1 MIKEVSLPKSWDH
14 ECDVLVIGG
23 GNAGFPVAIEA
34 AKAGAE
40 TIVLE
45 QYKKC
50 FGSLAVFVGKHINF
64 AGSEFQR
71 NQGIDD
77 SPEKYY
83 EDAMKY
89 SNGDAKLWKSYVS
102 NHLKGYDFL
111 AEIGATP
118 TEVWRLPGHSVPR
131 SLFYDGGGPKILKL
145 LEEAAN
151 WQGVKIMH
159 NHKALSLFVDLE
171 KERVVGVEVQKDGK
185 ALNFRARKAVVIA
198 SGGFGNN
205 PEMVEEFRGFTYA
218 DRCIAMMRGHTG
230 EGIKM
235 AMSIGAATRNIGTAA
250 IASIPVDA
258 NTKKLESLLVNHL
271 LCGGIIV
278 NEQGN
283 RFINESTPK
292 LGGDPKAPYIGEIS
306 FRQPGDFLYVIYDSN
321 SKERIQM
328 VDWSLYQEYQSDTIE
343 DLAKQIELDPES
355 LSATV
360 NKYNEDIDAYG
371 YDTVFNRKVLEVPPD
386 APVLKIEKGP
396 FYAIK
401 GMSSLT
407 SFKGGLKINENAQV
421 VDLYDNTISGLYAA
435 GETTGGWFRE
445 GCYIDGTM
453 TSMSLTMGLLAG
465 KNAAAEKP

>member
-1 MIKEVSLPKSWDH
+1 MIKEVSLPEKWDH

-23 GNAGFPVAIEA
+23 GNAGFPAAIEA

-40 TIVLE
+40 TVVLE
-45 QYKKC
+45 QTKKC
-50 FGSLAVFVGKHINF
+50 FGSLAVFFGKHVNF
-64 AGSEFQR
+64 AGSKFQKD
-71 NQGIDD
+71 QGVED
-77 SPEKYY
+77 SPDKYY

-89 SNGDAKLWKSYVS
+89 SNGDPELWKAYVS

-111 AEIGATP
+111 TEIGARP
-118 TEVWRLPGHSVPR
+118 TELWRLPGHSVPR
-131 SLFYDGGGPKILKL
+131 SLFYEGGGPKILSL
-145 LEEAAN
+145 LEAAAKR
-151 WQGVKIMH
+151 QGVEIMY
-159 NHKALSLFVDLE
+159 NHKALRLFVDLE
-171 KERVVGVEVQKDGK
+171 KERVVGVAVQKDGK
-185 ALNFRARKAVVIA
+185 TLNYGARKAVVIA

-218 DRCIAMMRGHTG
+218 DKCICMMRGHTG

-271 LCGGIIV
+271 LCGGIMV
-278 NEQGN
+278 NEQGK

-292 LGGDPKAPYIGEIS
+292 LGGAPKSPYIGESS
-306 FRQPGDFLYVIYDSN
+306 FRQPGDFLYVLYDSN
-321 SKERIQM
+321 IKERIQM
-328 VDWSLYQEYQSDTIE
+328 VDWSLYQEYQADTIE
-343 DLAKQIELDPES
+343 ALAEQIGIDPES
-355 LSATV
+355 LCATV
-360 NKYNEDIDAYG
+360 NKYNEDVDTHG
-371 YDTVFNRKVLEVPPD
+371 YDTVFNRKALEVPPD

-407 SFKGGLKINENAQV
+407 SFKGGLKINDKAQV
-421 VDLYDNTISGLYAA
+421 VDLYGTTVSGLYAA

-453 TSMSLTMGLLAG
+453 TSMSLTMGLIAG